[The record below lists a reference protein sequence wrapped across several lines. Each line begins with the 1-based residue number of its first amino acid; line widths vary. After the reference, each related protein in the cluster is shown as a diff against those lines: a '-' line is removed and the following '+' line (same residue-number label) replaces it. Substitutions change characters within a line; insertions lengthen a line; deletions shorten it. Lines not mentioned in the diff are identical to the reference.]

1 MNDKRFLKLFKLLS
15 NSQIPM
21 KSEELCEQL
30 DIAPR
35 TLRNDLK
42 KYKSI
47 FLENGVTL
55 ISKPGVGYCFEIF
68 DQDLYFRFIQD
79 LIKQETQD
87 QHLIPVYPEERIN
100 YLIKSFLSTD
110 NYIKIEDL
118 EEELFV
124 SRSTL
129 INDLKEVRERLEY

>member
-1 MNDKRFLKLFKLLS
+1 MNDKRFLKLFKVLS
-15 NSQIPM
+15 NSKAPM
-21 KSEELCEQL
+21 KSEEICEQL

-55 ISKPGVGYCFEIF
+55 ISKPGVGYRFDIF
-68 DQDLYFRFIQD
+68 DHDLYFRFIQE
-79 LIKQETQD
+79 LIKKETYD

-100 YLIKSFLSTD
+100 YLIKSLLSTD